1 MVEEAVVEV
10 QRRLAEHKAC
20 KPLVIGADKL
30 KKDYDLSQQAE
41 LAIRLLGKDAFAELL
56 SGGQA
61 LKTKLKEVPDASEM
75 IVQLATGLDPDVQ
88 GLLDAIASADGGGE
102 AEEQETW
109 PEEQEAWPEENASS
123 NSSVQAQELTVTFQP
138 DQPLGLSR
146 EIGKVVAVKEG
157 GQAEALGVLPGMR
170 LAKVNGRPCSN
181 FDAAPFQKAKSSG
194 WAFEVTFVP
203 EATDS
208 SAAQEDEPP
217 GLAPAQ
223 AVKAVVKKAKA
234 KGKAAASSMPVEE
247 AVAETQRRLAENKKM
262 PHYFGIV
269 RWQKTFQLSEAAVLS
284 LRMLSA
290 DNLAEIFS
298 SKAEFE
304 AKFKDASVEK
314 RNEIVVTV
322 TEALDPEA
330 AAILK
335 TLKAAEAGEDQ
346 AEEDEEEAEEE
357 PAVASGNKPAWQ
369 TPKAAAKPAWQTPKA
384 VVPKLQTLKAAAVPK
399 STPPVMTAVPKSTPP
414 VMTPPVMTPPVMT
427 PPVMTPPVNEPKRI
441 VPGKPK
447 ESVTKDA
454 DPAAMQFVTILQN
467 KLKQNKALQGP
478 QLTKEIETLRDKYRL
493 TEEIEVTLRLLKPDD
508 LRGLVETE
516 KMLDGSPKEK
526 KEAVE
531 VMVSSADDEATALAK
546 KLKAIQ
552 EQEES
557 RNTNGK
563 QGEHAAPNS
572 ANKWQQ
578 QGWQQQG
585 WSNDWKKRSAS
596 VSGSAGGE
604 SVEKKAKAAASP
616 NDQLL
621 AQFAQMPKNEQ
632 MAAMAKMMA
641 AMASGGGMPK
651 F

>member
-1 MVEEAVVEV
+1 
-10 QRRLAEHKAC
+10 
-20 KPLVIGADKL
+20 
-30 KKDYDLSQQAE
+30 
-41 LAIRLLGKDAFAELL
+41 
-56 SGGQA
+56 
-61 LKTKLKEVPDASEM
+61 
-75 IVQLATGLDPDVQ
+75 
-88 GLLDAIASADGGGE
+88 
-102 AEEQETW
+102 
-109 PEEQEAWPEENASS
+109 
-123 NSSVQAQELTVTFQP
+123 
-138 DQPLGLSR
+138 
-146 EIGKVVAVKEG
+146 
-157 GQAEALGVLPGMR
+157 
-170 LAKVNGRPCSN
+170 
-181 FDAAPFQKAKSSG
+181 
-194 WAFEVTFVP
+194 
-203 EATDS
+203 
-208 SAAQEDEPP
+208 
-217 GLAPAQ
+217 
-223 AVKAVVKKAKA
+223 
-234 KGKAAASSMPVEE
+234 
-247 AVAETQRRLAENKKM
+247 
-262 PHYFGIV
+262 
-269 RWQKTFQLSEAAVLS
+269 
-284 LRMLSA
+284 
-290 DNLAEIFS
+290 
-298 SKAEFE
+298 
-304 AKFKDASVEK
+304 
-314 RNEIVVTV
+314 
-322 TEALDPEA
+322 
-330 AAILK
+330 
-335 TLKAAEAGEDQ
+335 
-346 AEEDEEEAEEE
+346 
-357 PAVASGNKPAWQ
+357 
-369 TPKAAAKPAWQTPKA
+369 
-384 VVPKLQTLKAAAVPK
+384 
-399 STPPVMTAVPKSTPP
+399 
-414 VMTPPVMTPPVMT
+414 
-427 PPVMTPPVNEPKRI
+427 MTPPVNEPKRI